1 MATIVSQ
8 LRQIPFRKA
17 YSITLRSISIKYVST
32 APSSTLGNPRFS
44 DRGKSSPFRQSAAS
58 KRVIDRS
65 APKDDSKDD
74 GSWSVIAYNL
84 SEELQIDETK
94 ELFRNLPEYEIKSL
108 PNDIQD
114 EVVMMGLRSKP
125 ASKKVQPLNDIFL
138 FREGSVVFWGVPYE
152 QQKRIL
158 SSLSGLV
165 VNPNDNQLVRE
176 EKEHMQY
183 TLSSQGAASRLNGD
197 VIEIGVDK
205 DLTSRMID
213 QFAFS
218 HAIALSVKLGIWEMM
233 LDDYIESVEWVT
245 ENMKLGK
252 GIKLTKDQVFRKTG
266 EILCLKH
273 SINLSSDLLD
283 IPDLYWDRKEQEA
296 IFSSLSN
303 YLNIRKRVNVINE
316 KLNNCCEL
324 MNLLA
329 GHMNDRHHIRLE
341 WMIIVLITVEVVF
354 EFIRFYGPE

>member
-1 MATIVSQ
+1 
-8 LRQIPFRKA
+8 
-17 YSITLRSISIKYVST
+17 
-32 APSSTLGNPRFS
+32 
-44 DRGKSSPFRQSAAS
+44 
-58 KRVIDRS
+58 
-65 APKDDSKDD
+65 
-74 GSWSVIAYNL
+74 
-84 SEELQIDETK
+84 
-94 ELFRNLPEYEIKSL
+94 
-108 PNDIQD
+108 
-114 EVVMMGLRSKP
+114 MMGLRSKP